1 MKITNFKEYA
11 KKAKRTILAKTALLV
26 GLTVPLASCG
36 KPVDKET
43 NKLPETK
50 KIVAIDDTNSTEI
63 LEGATIEEVEVTTNE
78 KGDSVKITEAKTE
91 DGDTIKITETT
102 NEKGET
108 VKVTEQ
114 TNEKG
119 ETVKITEKTN
129 ENGETVKITEKKDEN
144 GEVIE
149 HIETAT
155 VEKTTGGKTNIVTTS
170 KITTNKTTTTK
181 AKGKTTVQTTRVTTK
196 PVVTAVKTQPVQTQ
210 PKQTQPIQTQPKQ
223 TQPIVT
229 QPPVTEPPKPV
240 IVNYTKNDLFS
251 NDADTAAAAYEQLA
265 NEMWNELYNNCAVNM
280 NGKFTNGYPECQL
293 MIAVLNYGQGI
304 NTAAIADASNL
315 GSFSIEKM
323 VESSKFLNFAQI
335 EEITGGRIDFNKYTV
350 NSDLANFLN
359 KANNAWL
366 NYKNGNTAEF
376 DNISVNYFNNID
388 LEDPN
393 CFNSPASY
401 IKLNYMVLAENTLRA
416 SASQEDI
423 DAAQELYEE
432 NVINPLFDSYQ
443 QYIGR
448 SYKR

>member
-1 MKITNFKEYA
+1 MKITNLELKTNNL
-11 KKAKRTILAKTALLV
+11 KKKLALIV
-26 GLTVPLASCG
+26 GLTMPLASCG
-36 KPVDKET
+36 KTDDKES
-43 NKLPETK
+43 NKESEI
-50 KIVAIDDTNSTEI
+50 KIVEIEDTNSTEKPI
-63 LEGATIEEVEVTTNE
+63 ETIIEDVEINTNE
-78 KGDSVKITEAKTE
+78 NGDSVKITEAKTK
-91 DGDTIKITETT
+91 DGETIKITETT

-108 VKVTEQ
+108 I
-114 TNEKG
+114 
-119 ETVKITEKTN
+119 KITEKTN
-129 ENGETVKITEKKDEN
+129 ENGETIKITEKKDKN

-149 HIETAT
+149 HIE
-155 VEKTTGGKTNIVTTS
+155 KTTESKTNTVTTS
-170 KITTNKTTTTK
+170 KITNKTTTK
-181 AKGKTTVQTTRVTTK
+181 SKGKTTVQTTRVTTK
-196 PVVTAVKTQPVQTQ
+196 PVVTVVKTQPVQTQ
-210 PKQTQPIQTQPKQ
+210 PPV

-376 DNISVNYFNNID
+376 DNISINYFNNID

>member
-43 NKLPETK
+43 NKLSETK
-50 KIVAIDDTNSTEI
+50 KIVAIEDTNSTEI

-91 DGDTIKITETT
+91 DGETIKITETT

-129 ENGETVKITEKKDEN
+129 EKGETVKITEKKDEN

-155 VEKTTGGKTNIVTTS
+155 VEKTTGGKTNTVTTS
-170 KITTNKTTTTK
+170 KITNKTTTTK
-181 AKGKTTVQTTRVTTK
+181 LKGKTTVQTTRVTTK
-196 PVVTAVKTQPVQTQ
+196 PVVTVVKTQPVQTQ
-210 PKQTQPIQTQPKQ
+210 PPV

-240 IVNYTKNDLFS
+240 KTSFNKYDLL
-251 NDADTAAAAYEQLA
+251 DQDPDVAAQAFDKLAEQL
-265 NEMWNELYNNCAVNM
+265 WKELYN
-280 NGKFTNGYPECQL
+280 GKGCYREYGMSNGYGECQVAL
-293 MIAVLNYGQGI
+293 AILNYDQGI
-304 NTAAIADASNL
+304 NPQVFSYEETL
-315 GSFSIEKM
+315 GCYDYQTILEMSHTLDFGSIEHFISGTR
-323 VESSKFLNFAQI
+323 V
-335 EEITGGRIDFNKYTV
+335 DFKKYMLDET
-350 NSDLANFLN
+350 
-359 KANNAWL
+359 KAEYIN
-366 NYKNGNTAEF
+366 NTASAWIENEKGNDEKLYNLLENF
-376 DNISVNYFNNID
+376 YANMYKVDPMLDYYTAGLFESDNTNQNTIDIFLEEQGIYDNSVVTPLY
-388 LEDPN
+388 
-393 CFNSPASY
+393 NSYAP
-401 IKLNYMVLAENTLRA
+401 
-416 SASQEDI
+416 
-423 DAAQELYEE
+423 
-432 NVINPLFDSYQ
+432 
-443 QYIGR
+443 YIGR
-448 SYKR
+448 SYRIK

>member
-43 NKLPETK
+43 NKLSETK
-50 KIVAIDDTNSTEI
+50 KIVAIEDTNSTEI

-91 DGDTIKITETT
+91 DGETIKITETT

-129 ENGETVKITEKKDEN
+129 EKGETVKITEKKDEN

-155 VEKTTGGKTNIVTTS
+155 VEKTTGGKTNTVTTS
-170 KITTNKTTTTK
+170 KITNKTTTTK
-181 AKGKTTVQTTRVTTK
+181 LKGKTTVQTTRVTTK

-210 PKQTQPIQTQPKQ
+210 PKQTQPPVTQPPV

-229 QPPVTEPPKPV
+229 QPPTMELEIVDNPKT
-240 IVNYTKNDLFS
+240 NFTKYDLL
-251 NDADTAAAAYEQLA
+251 NQDTRIAAQAFEELSDELCQELFNGYRVAGDFGITSGYEQSRILLA
-265 NEMWNELYNNCAVNM
+265 A
-280 NGKFTNGYPECQL
+280 
-293 MIAVLNYGQGI
+293 LNYNYNGGI
-304 NTAAIADASNL
+304 NPKVLAYDEALGNL
-315 GSFSIEKM
+315 SREDIIKYSMCIDLPQEQHLYGSR
-323 VESSKFLNFAQI
+323 V
-335 EEITGGRIDFNKYTV
+335 DFNKYV
-350 NSDLANFLN
+350 LDENFANEIEDITNKYIDWADNGNYGPLDDKLN
-359 KANNAWL
+359 NYFANNR
-366 NYKNGNTAEF
+366 T
-376 DNISVNYFNNID
+376 DNIEAIKNYIEFYYMSRLDSETMGNYSDDFEKQLYQDRVIT
-388 LEDPN
+388 PIY
-393 CFNSPASY
+393 NSYEPYKGHSY
-401 IKLNYMVLAENTLRA
+401 TR
-416 SASQEDI
+416 
-423 DAAQELYEE
+423 
-432 NVINPLFDSYQ
+432 
-443 QYIGR
+443 
-448 SYKR
+448 